1 MSSRKYVHFSDPQ
14 FSHPQNEYYHICPP
28 FRSGGGGLFRN
39 LKQEAK
45 GDRYENSGCGEG
57 GWGWVRKGQRELCA
71 TNVLYFDGSAELPEY
86 MHLSKLIK
94 MYIEDLCVPLH
105 VNYTPVIQGE
115 KQNWTNESYHQG
127 SATSLL

>member
-14 FSHPQNEYYHICPP
+14 FSHPQNGYYHICPP
-28 FRSGGGGLFRN
+28 FQSGGGGLFRN
-39 LKQEAK
+39 LKQEAT

-57 GWGWVRKGQRELCA
+57 GWGWVGKGQRELCA
-71 TNVLYFDGSAELPEY
+71 TNVLYFDGSGELREY
-86 MHLSKLIK
+86 IHLSKLIK

-105 VNYTPVIQGE
+105 VNYIPVIQGE